1 MEDGHPL
8 PTVLVSSELKRQL
21 KFNQDEDNE
30 EDKRRKSKR
39 RGIFQLE
46 PGNTFFYTYFTLHR
60 HILKIQYFR
69 LPDLHAKIRSEG
81 FEISRRWS

>member
-21 KFNQDEDNE
+21 NFHQEDENDK
-30 EDKRRKSKR
+30 EDKRRKTKR

-46 PGNTFFYTYFTLHR
+46 PGNTVLNIVNMYKTQKYL
-60 HILKIQYFR
+60 YFR
-69 LPDLHAKIRSEG
+69 LYEVYEKI
-81 FEISRRWS
+81 